1 MPLRHWSNSSGDDSE
16 RQFRDVRRRWIPPG
30 AGTPGFENETWSLE
44 VFGCDWCH
52 PSPLDFGFRRNDEC
66 EGIPS
71 DAGMTRPTVVTET
84 IHPGSEP
91 GTCFRTN
98 RPCRLVPAH
107 QGMKMRPGRWRCSD
121 VVGATLPLWIPASA
135 RMTNSV
141 AGDNYFRTNDG
152 G

>member
-1 MPLRHWSNSSGDDSE
+1 MSLMPPVPSLDSG
-16 RQFRDVRRRWIPPG
+16 
-30 AGTPGFENETWSLE
+30 L
-44 VFGCDWCH
+44 
-52 PSPLDFGFRRNDEC
+52 RRNDEC

-84 IHPGSEP
+84 IHPGSES

-107 QGMKMRPGRWRCSD
+107 QGMKMRLGRWMCSD